1 MVPTIAATKV
11 EIEGLKRAC
20 KRDSI
25 ALVQVLS
32 SLEKQLAANGG
43 SATLQKEFEKL
54 CRNLNSL
61 LLNMTHL

>member
-32 SLEKQLAANGG
+32 SLEKQLAANGA
-43 SATLQKEFEKL
+43 SATLQK
-54 CRNLNSL
+54 
-61 LLNMTHL
+61 